1 MKIKTLA
8 SAITIAALTACGGGD
23 IVLDAENNSVS
34 NDNSTNDNSVGD
46 NSNNVTNTGGGN
58 DGGSTGVCASY
69 TDEAGVLQEG
79 ELEDDVNCR
88 YTSQFVSSSNEI
100 LTNVTFEALPD
111 GGAHLFN
118 ESLYIGE
125 NFDSLTDAA
134 DAGITQG
141 GDGPTVFIEA
151 GAILGFAPNRAFVVN
166 RGSQIRAE
174 GTAAAPITITSETDV
189 DGMVTPEAVEEWGGM
204 VINGFGF
211 TNGCTYEAGWN
222 FEPNIDNSNALA
234 LLENADC
241 SIPVEGLIGND
252 QSNYGGALPEDDSG
266 VLNYVVLKHAGSALS
281 PGNELNGITFGA
293 VGSQTTV
300 TNLEI
305 YSNIDDGIEFFGGGV
320 DVTNYVAVYV
330 QDDSID
336 IDDGYYGTIT
346 NALVVQGGGTD
357 AAIGTRTGAH
367 CVESDGASTRNENNV
382 FDEDYLSR
390 ATINNLTCIISAKN
404 RGTAGNGDGGA
415 GINFEE
421 GHLLTLNNS
430 IVTTAYAGD
439 DATDNNNYCFQAED
453 LLDTVQLAAGLLTF
467 QGNIFACPDLTARG
481 IRTPLELNEF
491 VTRDD
496 DGNDVVT
503 VTTDA
508 AQYPEALNR
517 RADDAPGP
525 FNGTGEAMLTALGN
539 VLSDSTARADEG
551 VTTNILNGFLSVTAS
566 EILVNGAALPDG
578 FGQPGS
584 TFTTESLGW
593 TFGLLDGSRSQPLW
607 FEAGQTPGAR

>member
-34 NDNSTNDNSVGD
+34 TDNSDNSVGD
-46 NSNNVTNTGGGN
+46 NSNNVTNNGGGS
-58 DGGSTGVCASY
+58 DGGSTSVCASY

-79 ELEDDVNCR
+79 EIEDTVNCR
-88 YTSQFVSSSNEI
+88 YDSQFVSSSNEI

-125 NFDSLTDAA
+125 NYDTLGDAA
-134 DAGITQG
+134 AAGITQG
-141 GDGPTVFIEA
+141 GDGPTLFIEA
-151 GAILGFAPNRAFVVN
+151 GAVLGFAPNRALVIN

-174 GTAAAPITITSETDV
+174 GTLTAPITITSETDV
-189 DGMVTPEAVEEWGGM
+189 DGNVTPEDVEEWGGM

-211 TNGCTYEAGWN
+211 TNGCTYDAGWN
-222 FEPNIDNSNALA
+222 FEPNIDNSNPLT
-234 LLENADC
+234 LPMGTEC

-300 TNLEI
+300 SNLEI

-336 IDDGYYGTIT
+336 IDDGYYGTIN
-346 NALVVQGGGTD
+346 NALVIQGGGIDVAT
-357 AAIGTRTGAH
+357 GSRSGAH
-367 CVESDGASTRNENNV
+367 CVESDGASTRNENDV
-382 FDEDYLSR
+382 FNEDYLSR
-390 ATINNLTCIISAKN
+390 ATINNLTCISSAKD
-404 RGTAGNGDGGA
+404 RSVAGNGDPGA

-421 GHLLTLNNS
+421 GHILSVNNS
-430 IVTTAYAGD
+430 IVTTAYIADGGP
-439 DATDNNNYCFQAED
+439 DNVNYCFQAED
-453 LLDTVQLAAGLLTF
+453 DLDAIQVAAGLILF
-467 QGNIFACPDLTARG
+467 DGNIFACADLTADGDRN
-481 IRTPLELNEF
+481 PLDLSTVDTADAQYVEAL
-491 VTRDD
+491 TRRITDD
-496 DGNDVVT
+496 DDNDI
-503 VTTDA
+503 
-508 AQYPEALNR
+508 
-517 RADDAPGP
+517 APGP
-525 FNGTGEAMLTALGN
+525 FNGTAEAFLTDTGN
-539 VLSDSTARADEG
+539 VVTTAHPDDGSIRPDEG
-551 VTTNILNGFLSVTAS
+551 TTLNILNGFLSVPVADM
-566 EILVNGAALPDG
+566 IVNGAALPVG
-578 FGQPGS
+578 FAQPGS
-584 TFTTESLGW
+584 TFTEADLAW

-607 FEAGQTPGAR
+607 FEAGQMPTTP